1 MPLVPQVALFSGS
14 ARLVGNPWTPGVL
27 VRRMIWLGAPD
38 TSSAEATWRSLFDA
52 LAVGDEDDIFAR
64 FLQSEVEAWLPQPAW
79 TFIPAPTDSMP
90 LAPDAG
96 TGTFPSR
103 QFVRD
108 LNAVLAANPWPTRSD
123 WAALHESVHLAG
135 PRPHKT

>member
-52 LAVGDEDDIFAR
+52 LAVGDEDDLFAR
-64 FLQSEVEAWLPQPAW
+64 FLQSEAEAWLPHPAW
-79 TFIPAPTDSMP
+79 TFQPAPHSP
-90 LAPDAG
+90 IPHPPDAV
-96 TGTFPSR
+96 TGQLPAR
-103 QFVRD
+103 QFVLA
-108 LNAVLAANPWPTRSD
+108 LNAVVADKP
-123 WAALHESVHLAG
+123 
-135 PRPHKT
+135 